1 MFPVWGFGANE
12 VFVEKMRQYGYEVT
26 REKVLVV
33 GARVRKE
40 ETGTLGASARRED
53 VPVPRGERHRPPP
66 EV

>member
-1 MFPVWGFGANE
+1 M
-12 VFVEKMRQYGYEVT
+12 EKMRQYGYDFM

-40 ETGTLGASARRED
+40 ETGTLGASARRVD